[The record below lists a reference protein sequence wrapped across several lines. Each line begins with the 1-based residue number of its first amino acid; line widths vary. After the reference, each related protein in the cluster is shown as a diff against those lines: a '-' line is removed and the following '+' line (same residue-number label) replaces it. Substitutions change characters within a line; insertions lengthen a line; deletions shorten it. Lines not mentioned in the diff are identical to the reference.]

1 MVAIVTT
8 DTKQILVEKLI
19 EDLQADSNNYY
30 LGIGKSDAWNETDT
44 VPTTI
49 TDIGTTRREF

>member
-30 LGIGKSDAWNETDT
+30 LGIGKTDVWNVTKLTEEIFCID
-44 VPTTI
+44 
-49 TDIGTTRREF
+49 